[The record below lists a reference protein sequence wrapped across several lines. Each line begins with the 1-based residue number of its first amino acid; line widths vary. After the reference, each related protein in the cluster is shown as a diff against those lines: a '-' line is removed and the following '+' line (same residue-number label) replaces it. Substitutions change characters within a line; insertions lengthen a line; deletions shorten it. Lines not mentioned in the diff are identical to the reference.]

1 MSFCSSTAWNQAN
14 GSITLIPIEKNQTL
28 RIRNGHF
35 TIQRKKLNKF
45 NYLPPFLIVPNCT
58 RTLIYLIRHFPDN
71 KKKPSSH
78 MNPMNLMWW
87 TFELLQKIIIGS
99 KDNGGGDGWY
109 FVSSVTADRSKCYL
123 RERFERLREPDLLA
137 ALMTRS
143 IGWWTWRMRSLF
155 GSTVSLTQVLLFN
168 LFHDELSLLTRLQL
182 VIWAYPIVWCESFQ
196 FVSEPFTF

>member
-58 RTLIYLIRHFPDN
+58 RTLIYLIWHFPDN

-87 TFELLQKIIIGS
+87 KFELLQKIIIGS

-109 FVSSVTADRSKCYL
+109 FVSSVTGSFEMLPQRAIWEVERTGASGSFDDPIHWLMNLAECDRFLDLQSHWLRCY
-123 RERFERLREPDLLA
+123 FSICS
-137 ALMTRS
+137 MTS
-143 IGWWTWRMRSLF
+143 
-155 GSTVSLTQVLLFN
+155 
-168 LFHDELSLLTRLQL
+168 
-182 VIWAYPIVWCESFQ
+182 WAC
-196 FVSEPFTF
+196 